1 MANRFPVK
9 FSVVFGLRSHLY
21 PLGHLVMTSVR
32 KWALLAVYIGVG
44 TLVTPRIVQSHHTQP
59 QTVSSAD
66 QNPSKHHHHRH
77 HKQLEISANQA
88 PPTVELVVHPDQV
101 QGWNLELKVTHFNFA
116 PTRVN
121 TPSKPS
127 EGHAHLYI
135 NGKKVTLLYGNW
147 YYLSELP
154 SGENTVEVTLNSNG
168 HESLI
173 YQGQP
178 IRDTEVIQVSPQP

>member
-1 MANRFPVK
+1 MANALPVK
-9 FSVVFGLRSHLY
+9 CEVVFDLRSHLT
-21 PLGHLVMTSVR
+21 PPGHLVMTSIR
-32 KWALLAVYIGVG
+32 KWAFLAVYIGVG

-66 QNPSKHHHHRH
+66 QNTKHHHHNH

-88 PPTVELVVHPDQV
+88 TPTVELVAHPDQV

-116 PTRVN
+116 PSQVN
-121 TPSKPS
+121 APSKTS

-135 NGKKVTLLYGNW
+135 NGKKVTRLYGNW

-154 SGENTVEVTLNSNG
+154 TGANTLKVTLNSNG
-168 HESLI
+168 HEALVHR
-173 YQGQP
+173 GQP
-178 IRDTEVIQVSPQP
+178 ISDTAVIQVAPRP